1 MIRNLMCAC
10 AVMLLISCAS
20 VKQNNPP
27 PEIVISEPV
36 NLVFAEIP
44 EAILDCPGLRDIL
57 LPAPDVDGRYA
68 IHDVDRVILEL
79 YQIGADCGVN
89 MDAVVETYHKAK
101 EKYEAINGG

>member
-1 MIRNLMCAC
+1 MFLAG
-10 AVMLLISCAS
+10 LLISCAS
-20 VKQNNPP
+20 DKPNRP

-44 EAILDCPGLRDIL
+44 EAILDCRGIDSIVLPVPDGSGL
-57 LPAPDVDGRYA
+57 YA

-79 YQIGADCGVN
+79 YQIGSECGVN

-101 EKYEAINGG
+101 EAFEANTGG